1 MARLVVVSSPPLADG
16 FRLARPGPAVAR
28 PGPEAVTAL
37 RRVVDEGD
45 VGLVL
50 VTADLWASVDERLR
64 GTLERL
70 PRPIVLSLPA
80 GGGAR
85 FPAPPPDA
93 RRDAPAGDR
102 LPHRAVRRELAM
114 TIVEGRIT
122 AASGP
127 VVRAAGLAR
136 ATVGGG
142 VRGAPVA
149 PSGAP
154 LHAWL
159 GPGLLG
165 ATFDG
170 LQRPLDRLAADGTWL
185 LLPGRAAAAFERR
198 GAGLA
203 GPRLALGPD
212 RRCSFEPERSA
223 GDELGP
229 GARLGSVPEG
239 PIRHGI

>member
-127 VVRAAGLAR
+127 VVRAAGLES
-136 ATVGGG
+136 ATGGEG
-142 VRGAPVA
+142 VRGGPGGLLGEVIRLEPGEATIQVYEETAGLRVGDPVA
-149 PSGAP
+149 PSGSP
-154 LHAWL
+154 LPARL
-159 GPGLLG
+159 RPGPLG
-165 ATFDG
+165 AG
-170 LQRPLDRLAADGTWL
+170 VAG
-185 LLPGRAAAAFERR
+185 
-198 GAGLA
+198 GA
-203 GPRLALGPD
+203 
-212 RRCSFEPERSA
+212 
-223 GDELGP
+223 
-229 GARLGSVPEG
+229 
-239 PIRHGI
+239 